1 MSCQEIEDLQS
12 NHEEADI
19 RTIIDAAYANKDTDC
34 IVVYSLDTDVL
45 LLLNH
50 HMAAIGLG
58 EMYTST
64 GRTGIHTESLHV
76 LHVLLIFTVAAEFQ
90 H

>member
-1 MSCQEIEDLQS
+1 MQS

-19 RTIIDAAYANKDTDC
+19 RTIIDAAYANKDTEC

-50 HMAAIGLG
+50 HLAAIGLC
-58 EMYTST
+58 E
-64 GRTGIHTESLHV
+64 RTGIHTESLHV